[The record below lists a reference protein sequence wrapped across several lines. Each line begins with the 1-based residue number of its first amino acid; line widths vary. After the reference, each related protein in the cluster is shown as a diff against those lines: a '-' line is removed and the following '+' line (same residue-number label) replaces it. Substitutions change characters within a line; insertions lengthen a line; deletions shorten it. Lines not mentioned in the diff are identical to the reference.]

1 MPDTRITTAGMG
13 HAADLRLRRRRY
25 LMTQA
30 VRVACVLLAVLLPVA
45 PHWKIGF
52 IALSVVLPWVGV
64 VAANGG
70 PTVERHRETAVVT
83 RPEPFEASRPTLDA
97 GRVIDA
103 D

>member
-25 LMTQA
+25 LLTQG
-30 VRVACVLLAVLLPVA
+30 VRVVCVLLAVLLPVA

-64 VAANGG
+64 VAANAG
-70 PTVERHRETAVVT
+70 PTVERRRRTAVLTTPLPT
-83 RPEPFEASRPTLDA
+83 RPALEP
-97 GRVIDA
+97 GRVIEPD
-103 D
+103 

>member
-1 MPDTRITTAGMG
+1 MAQTRITTAGMG

-25 LMTQA
+25 LLTQG

-52 IALSVVLPWVGV
+52 IALSVVLPWFGV
-64 VAANGG
+64 VAANAG
-70 PTVERHRETAVVT
+70 PTVDRHRRTAVVART
-83 RPEPFEASRPTLDA
+83 EPIEGTTALER
-97 GRVIDA
+97 GRIIDA